1 MSFDP
6 SLPKEGV
13 NVSGAHPLRE
23 AVLLVAAV
31 AGAGALLV
39 VAAAAAVD
47 PLIRH
52 LPPELEVKL
61 FSGAWMGGS
70 GPGEQAE
77 ADPRA
82 EGLQE
87 LLGRL
92 ERHWTGN
99 PYRCRVVVWEQEAP
113 NALALPGGQ
122 ILVTTGLLQQVESEN
137 ELAFV
142 LAHEL
147 GHFRNR
153 DHLRGLGRGL
163 ALALVMAAVGASGAG
178 SAAELATVAAQLA
191 ERGFDRE
198 QERSADDF
206 GLALVA
212 SEYGNVAGAVDFFE
226 RLPGTPGEVGEQ
238 IASYLSTHPVNRER
252 VDALLRAAGEE
263 GWATSGELRPLPY

>member
-1 MSFDP
+1 
-6 SLPKEGV
+6 V
-13 NVSGAHPLRE
+13 RE
-23 AVLLVAAV
+23 LVA
-31 AGAGALLV
+31 
-39 VAAAAAVD
+39 
-47 PLIRH
+47 
-52 LPPELEVKL
+52 
-61 FSGAWMGGS
+61 
-70 GPGEQAE
+70 
-77 ADPRA
+77 
-82 EGLQE
+82 
-87 LLGRL
+87 RL
-92 ERHWTGN
+92 ARHWPEN
-99 PYRCRVVVWEQEAP
+99 PYAFHVAIHEESTP
-113 NALALPGGQ
+113 NALAFPGG
-122 ILVTTGLLQQVESEN
+122 LVVVTSGLLEQVESEN

-142 LAHEL
+142 LGHEL

-163 ALALVMAAVGASGAG
+163 AFALVMAAVGASGAG

-212 SEYGNVAGAVDFFE
+212 SEYGHVAGAVDFFE